1 MTFVFVFMPLVMS
14 IYLLS
19 KKEIRNY
26 VLLAASIIF
35 TLGASLVI
43 WQL

>member
-26 VLLAASIIF
+26 VMMPPSNIFNGWAAPR
-35 TLGASLVI
+35 
-43 WQL
+43 